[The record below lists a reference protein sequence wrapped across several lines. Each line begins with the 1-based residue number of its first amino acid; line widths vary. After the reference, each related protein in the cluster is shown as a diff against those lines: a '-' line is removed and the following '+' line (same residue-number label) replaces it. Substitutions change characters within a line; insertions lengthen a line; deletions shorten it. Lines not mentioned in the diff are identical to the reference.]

1 MRTRGG
7 EADQHVARGHLA
19 AVDDVA
25 LLHYAHAETREV
37 VIAAVIHAGHLR
49 GLAAHQR
56 GARKLTAAA
65 NDGHHGGGVVF
76 VVLVCCFVF
85 VVVLWFG
92 FLFFDVVHAHRDEV
106 DADGVVLVVLFRVL
120 QFRADAVGV
129 CFLFWLLVLFW
140 FFV

>member
-65 NDGHHGGGVVF
+65 TAGHHGGGARHQHRLPVTAGD
-76 VVLVCCFVF
+76 LEQGAEAADASQHTRT
-85 VVVLWFG
+85 LRARGDG
-92 FLFFDVVHAHRDEV
+92 FDAIDQAAACVDVHA
-106 DADGVVLVVLFRVL
+106 RVAITYGS
-120 QFRADAVGV
+120 FGRRAVAHDV
-129 CFLFWLLVLFW
+129 
-140 FFV
+140 